1 MVNSV
6 FYCLSG
12 PAGHSANEIVDA
24 ISVSAVFDQPVA
36 IAFIGDGVW
45 QLFDHTNLE
54 DGKNTTKF
62 LSALPSFDVSEFLV
76 ERESL
81 ERQNLV
87 KRFNEIRASDEMSF
101 LNHVEI
107 MDGADI
113 RSRIRDFD
121 MVVTD

>member
-1 MVNSV
+1 MKSV

-12 PAGHSANEIVDA
+12 PAGHPANEIIDA

-36 IAFIGDGVW
+36 VAFIGDGVR
-45 QLFDHTNLE
+45 QLFDQTVSE

-62 LSALPSFDVSEFLV
+62 LAALPSFDVSEFLA

-81 ERQNLV
+81 ERQNLLD
-87 KRFNEIRASDEMSF
+87 RFHEVRSQDERSF

-107 MDGADI
+107 KDGDEI
-113 RSRIRDFD
+113 RSRMRAFD
-121 MVVTD
+121 MVITD

>member
-1 MVNSV
+1 MKSV

-12 PAGHSANEIVDA
+12 PAGHPANEIVDA

-36 IAFIGDGVW
+36 VAFIGDGVW
-45 QLFDHTNLE
+45 QLFDMTVSA

-62 LSALPSFDVSEFLV
+62 LSALPSFDISEFMV

-81 ERQNLV
+81 DHLNLLN
-87 KRFNEIRASDEMSF
+87 RFNEIRTQDESSF

-107 MDGADI
+107 KNRDEV
-113 RSRIRDFD
+113 RSRMREFD

>member
-1 MVNSV
+1 MNSV

-12 PAGHSANEIVDA
+12 PAGHPANEIVDA

-36 IAFIGDGVW
+36 VAFIGDGVW
-45 QLFDHTNLE
+45 QLFDQTDSA

-62 LSALPSFDVSEFLV
+62 LSALPSFDVSEFMV

-81 ERQNLV
+81 VHQNLLD
-87 KRFNEIRASDEMSF
+87 RFNEIRSQDETSF

-107 MDGADI
+107 KYSDEI
-113 RSRIRDFD
+113 RSRMREFD

>member
-1 MVNSV
+1 MKSV

-12 PAGHSANEIVDA
+12 PAGHPANEIIDA

-36 IAFIGDGVW
+36 VAFIGDGVR
-45 QLFDHTNLE
+45 QLFDQTVSQ

-62 LSALPSFDVSEFLV
+62 LSALPSFDVSEFMA

-81 ERQNLV
+81 EREDLLD
-87 KRFNEIRASDEMSF
+87 RFIEIRSQDETSF

-107 MDGADI
+107 KDSHEI
-113 RSRIRDFD
+113 RSRMRAFD

>member
-1 MVNSV
+1 MNSV

-36 IAFIGDGVW
+36 VAFIGDGVW
-45 QLFDHTNLE
+45 QLFDQTDSA

-62 LSALPSFDVSEFLV
+62 LSALPTFDVSEFMV

-81 ERQNLV
+81 VHRNLLN
-87 KRFNEIRASDEMSF
+87 RFNEIRSQDETSF

-107 MDGADI
+107 KNSDDI
-113 RSRIRDFD
+113 RSRMRDFD